1 MKKGMNHDIAS
12 QELTEKYEAMI
23 QMLENR
29 VQEEMAK
36 NRQKDQMLIQQA
48 KLAAMGEILTGIG
61 HQWRLPLNHL
71 SLLIQDIRDVQ
82 SFGEMNDQYMDQ
94 FANESMI
101 LIDFLTGT
109 IQDFRK
115 FYRPSKEK
123 CAFSMAESIE
133 AALSIF
139 SYFLKKHE
147 IHVYF
152 EYREQQKA
160 YGYPNEFSQAVLN
173 LFINIRDAFV
183 KKEINDRKLFITI
196 NESSGHLIA
205 EIIDNAGGA
214 EPELLSKMFDAN
226 DSAWSQDTI
235 LGLFITKVILESM
248 NGSITADNVGDGIRY
263 HLSVPKITS
272 VAVSRYS
279 QSENLT

>member
-94 FANESMI
+94 FTNESMI